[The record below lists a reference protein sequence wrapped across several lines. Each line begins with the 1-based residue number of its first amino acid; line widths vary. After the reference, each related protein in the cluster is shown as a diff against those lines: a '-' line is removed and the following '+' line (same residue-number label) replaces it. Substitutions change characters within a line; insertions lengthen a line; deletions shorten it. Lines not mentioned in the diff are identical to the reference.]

1 MAQDTKPVLSKKLEK
16 TASLKKDMNFF
27 SGFSKS
33 SGSST
38 SYTTLFLIL
47 LLGFLLVGAG
57 VYAVYF
63 LQLQRTSQNVDTL
76 KAEMATEEYQKNLA
90 EYATLG
96 GTLDAYNQQ
105 YYEVTNLYYQ
115 VSEMDKVESKYMD
128 VIQANLPA
136 DVILTDFDYKD
147 GSISLT
153 GLSGSY
159 YSPLALIAN
168 LSKTDTF
175 TYVDITSINQ
185 LDLTTTVLT
194 DAELQTAKQYSFLI
208 KGSLEASYPVKVS
221 KMIDGTMPTP
231 LTAVTSTTY
240 SVGETYKI
248 DGINTF
254 TNFNDVYTISRIK
267 VNDVLIE
274 DPDLFAAIQQA
285 DSMSGSVTS
294 ALNIVFYYSLSSTNG
309 GGQG

>member
-1 MAQDTKPVLSKKLEK
+1 MAQDTKPVLSKKLGK
-16 TASLKKDMNFF
+16 TAALKKDMNFF

-33 SGSST
+33 SGSSN

-47 LLGFLLVGAG
+47 LLGFIIVGVG

-63 LQLQRTSQNVDTL
+63 LQLQRTSQNVDLL

-90 EYATLG
+90 DYSAIG
-96 GTLDAYNQQ
+96 GTLEAYNQEF
-105 YYEVTNLYYQ
+105 YEVTNLYYQ

-136 DVILTDFDYKD
+136 DVILTDFEYLD
-147 GSISLT
+147 GSILLT
-153 GLSGSY
+153 GLAGSY
-159 YSPLALIAN
+159 YSPLDFIAN

-175 TYVDITSINQ
+175 TYVDITSITQ

-194 DAELQTAKQYSFLI
+194 PEELLNAKQYSFII
-208 KGSLEASYPVKVS
+208 KGSLEATYSVKVS
-221 KMIDGTMPTP
+221 KMLDGAVPTP

-248 DGINTF
+248 EGINTF
-254 TNFNDVYTISRIK
+254 NSFNDVYTLSRIK

-274 DPDLFAAIQQA
+274 DPDLFTAIQQS
-285 DSMSGSVTS
+285 DSLSGNVTS
-294 ALNIVFYYSLSSTNG
+294 ALNIVFYYTLSSTNG
-309 GGQG
+309 GGQE